1 MTRIM
6 LDRATVEL
14 LHNLGEPL
22 ELCDETGWLLGRF
35 TPEIHERVETTN
47 SVRKEHLHEV
57 EAALGEEISVFGYEE
72 DLE

>member
-6 LDRATVEL
+6 IDRATIEL

-35 TPEIHERVETTN
+35 TPEMHEMVEATV
-47 SVRKEHLHEV
+47 SAEKAHLREV
-57 EAALGEEISVFGYEE
+57 EGALGEEMSVYGYEE